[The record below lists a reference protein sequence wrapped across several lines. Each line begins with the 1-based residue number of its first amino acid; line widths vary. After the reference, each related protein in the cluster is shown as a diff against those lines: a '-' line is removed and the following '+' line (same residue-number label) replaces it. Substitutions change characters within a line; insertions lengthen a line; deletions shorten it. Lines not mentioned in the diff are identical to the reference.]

1 MKQSAMSPRTGRI
14 IELDIAKGLGILSVI
29 LYNTLPASPLHTAL
43 GGYMMPLFFV
53 VSGLV
58 MQRDA
63 CSFSLRRFW
72 EKNARLLFY
81 YILFSAI
88 YLLCSAVTC
97 IAGNGSYKALALDG
111 IAALVGFGF
120 NVLWFFS
127 ALFFGKLL
135 CSLLTGSTLPRWA
148 QGLFLA
154 GLFLLAAGIGR
165 AVDFTALSGVGRVL
179 GMVGLTVL
187 RPMEAAFYL
196 FIGTLLQGAF
206 RSLQKQ
212 CTKPAMVVACGIG
225 GTVLTVGL
233 WLAGAGSAT
242 GYVRFD
248 CLSPAAEFGGGRTGL
263 RRNPRY
269 QPGAGQ
275 GAYAEQRSRLLGRT
289 RSVPDGHSQPAQ
301 FIWLAQQ
308 AICQAVRRV
317 ARLVYAGHVL
327 SPAHRGGADNRHGTG
342 AATGSGSARL
352 GSPLHRT
359 EKRADKPGALLT
371 FRSRFAM
378 IPR

>member
-111 IAALVGFGF
+111 IAALVGCGF

-165 AVDFTALSGVGRVL
+165 AVDFTALSRRGPGAGHGRADSSSPH
-179 GMVGLTVL
+179 GGGLLSVYWYPAARCVSFSAKAVYQAGDGCRL
-187 RPMEAAFYL
+187 RHWRHCAD
-196 FIGTLLQGAF
+196 
-206 RSLQKQ
+206 RR
-212 CTKPAMVVACGIG
+212 
-225 GTVLTVGL
+225 L

-248 CLSPAAEFGGGRTGL
+248 CLSPAAEFGGGRTGCAGIL
-263 RRNPRY
+263 GISLALGKVPMLNKGLAYLGVHALYLMAIHNQPNLYGWLNKLSVKLCAGLPAGICRACSFSCSPWRR
-269 QPGAGQ
+269 
-275 GAYAEQRSRLLGRT
+275 
-289 RSVPDGHSQPAQ
+289 
-301 FIWLAQQ
+301 
-308 AICQAVRRV
+308 
-317 ARLVYAGHVL
+317 
-327 SPAHRGGADNRHGTG
+327 
-342 AATGSGSARL
+342 
-352 GSPLHRT
+352 
-359 EKRADKPGALLT
+359 
-371 FRSRFAM
+371 
-378 IPR
+378 

>member
-14 IELDIAKGLGILSVI
+14 IELDIAKGLGILSMI
-29 LYNTLPASPLHTAL
+29 LYNALPASPLHTAL

-88 YLLCSAVTC
+88 YLLCSVVTC
-97 IAGNGSYKALALDG
+97 IAGHGSYKALALDG
-111 IAALVGFGF
+111 IATLVGCGF
-120 NVLWFFS
+120 NVLWFLS
-127 ALFFGKLL
+127 TLFFGKLL

-154 GLFLLAAGIGR
+154 GLFLLAAGVGR
-165 AVDFTALSGVGRVL
+165 AVDFTVLTGVGRVL

-225 GTVLTVGL
+225 GTVLTVGCGL
-233 WLAGAGSAT
+233 LAQAAPQDMYDLTAS
-242 GYVRFD
+242 RPL
-248 CLSPAAEFGGGRTGL
+248 LSLAA
-263 RRNPRY
+263 
-269 QPGAGQ
+269 
-275 GAYAEQRSRLLGRT
+275 RLLGRT

-359 EKRADKPGALLT
+359 EKRSDKPGALLT

>member
-88 YLLCSAVTC
+88 YLLCSVVTC
-97 IAGNGSYKALALDG
+97 IAGHGSYKALALDG
-111 IAALVGFGF
+111 IATLVGCGF
-120 NVLWFFS
+120 NVLWFLS
-127 ALFFGKLL
+127 TLFFGKLL

-154 GLFLLAAGIGR
+154 GLFLLAAGVGR
-165 AVDFTALSGVGRVL
+165 AVDFAALTGVGRVL

-196 FIGTLLQGAF
+196 FIGTLLQGVF

-248 CLSPAAEFGGGRTGL
+248 CLSPAAEFGGGCTGCAGIL
-263 RRNPRY
+263 GISLALGKVPMLNKGLAYLGVHALYLMAIHNQPNLYGWLNKLSVKLCAGLPGWYMQGIFFLLLTVAALIIAMGLDPRLD
-269 QPGAGQ
+269 P
-275 GAYAEQRSRLLGRT
+275 
-289 RSVPDGHSQPAQ
+289 
-301 FIWLAQQ
+301 
-308 AICQAVRRV
+308 AVRAL
-317 ARLVYAGHVL
+317 AR
-327 SPAHRGGADNRHGTG
+327 RCTG
-342 AATGSGSARL
+342 QRKEQTN
-352 GSPLHRT
+352 P
-359 EKRADKPGALLT
+359 E
-371 FRSRFAM
+371 RS
-378 IPR
+378 

>member
-29 LYNTLPASPLHTAL
+29 LYHTLPASPLHTAL

-88 YLLCSAVTC
+88 YLLCSVVTC
-97 IAGNGSYKALALDG
+97 IAGHGSYKALALDG
-111 IAALVGFGF
+111 IAALVGCGF

-135 CSLLTGSTLPRWA
+135 CSLLTGSPLLRWA

-154 GLFLLAAGIGR
+154 GLFLLAVGIGR
-165 AVDFTALSGVGRVL
+165 AVDFTALSGVGRV
-179 GMVGLTVL
+179 
-187 RPMEAAFYL
+187 
-196 FIGTLLQGAF
+196 
-206 RSLQKQ
+206 
-212 CTKPAMVVACGIG
+212 
-225 GTVLTVGL
+225 
-233 WLAGAGSAT
+233 
-242 GYVRFD
+242 
-248 CLSPAAEFGGGRTGL
+248 
-263 RRNPRY
+263 
-269 QPGAGQ
+269 
-275 GAYAEQRSRLLGRT
+275 
-289 RSVPDGHSQPAQ
+289 
-301 FIWLAQQ
+301 
-308 AICQAVRRV
+308 

-327 SPAHRGGADNRHGTG
+327 SPAHCGSADNRHGTG
-342 AATGSGSARL
+342 AATGPGSARL

-359 EKRADKPGALLT
+359 EKRSDKPGALLT

>member
-97 IAGNGSYKALALDG
+97 IAGHGSYKALALDG
-111 IAALVGFGF
+111 IAALVGCGF

-165 AVDFTALSGVGRVL
+165 AV
-179 GMVGLTVL
+179 
-187 RPMEAAFYL
+187 
-196 FIGTLLQGAF
+196 TLPP
-206 RSLQKQ
+206 
-212 CTKPAMVVACGIG
+212 CPA
-225 GTVLTVGL
+225 
-233 WLAGAGSAT
+233 WAGCWA
-242 GYVRFD
+242 
-248 CLSPAAEFGGGRTGL
+248 
-263 RRNPRY
+263 
-269 QPGAGQ
+269 
-275 GAYAEQRSRLLGRT
+275 
-289 RSVPDGHSQPAQ
+289 
-301 FIWLAQQ
+301 W
-308 AICQAVRRV
+308 
-317 ARLVYAGHVL
+317 
-327 SPAHRGGADNRHGTG
+327 
-342 AATGSGSARL
+342 
-352 GSPLHRT
+352 
-359 EKRADKPGALLT
+359 
-371 FRSRFAM
+371 
-378 IPR
+378 

>member
-29 LYNTLPASPLHTAL
+29 LYQTLPASPLHTAL
-43 GGYMMPLFFV
+43 GGYVMPLFFV

-97 IAGNGSYKALALDG
+97 IAGHGSYKALALDG
-111 IAALVGFGF
+111 IAALVGCGF

-135 CSLLTGSTLPRWA
+135 CSLLTGSPLPRWA

-165 AVDFTALSGVGRVL
+165 AVDFTALTGRGPGVGHGRADSSSPH
-179 GMVGLTVL
+179 GGGLLSVCWHPAARCVSFFAKAVYQAGNGCRL
-187 RPMEAAFYL
+187 RHWRHCAD
-196 FIGTLLQGAF
+196 
-206 RSLQKQ
+206 RR
-212 CTKPAMVVACGIG
+212 
-225 GTVLTVGL
+225 L
-233 WLAGAGSAT
+233 WLAGASSAT

-248 CLSPAAEFGGGRTGL
+248 CLSPAAEFGGGCTGL
-263 RRNPRY
+263 HRNPRY

-275 GAYAEQRSRLLGRT
+275 GAYAEQRSRLFGRT

>member
-72 EKNARLLFY
+72 EKNARLPFY

-97 IAGNGSYKALALDG
+97 IAGNGSCKALALDG
-111 IAALVGFGF
+111 IAALVGCGF
-120 NVLWFFS
+120 NVLWFLS
-127 ALFFGKLL
+127 TLFFGKLL
-135 CSLLTGSTLPRWA
+135 CSLLTGSPLSRWA

-196 FIGTLLQGAF
+196 FIGSLLQGAF
-206 RSLQKQ
+206 CSLRKR
-212 CTKPAMVVACGIG
+212 CTKPAMVAACGIG
-225 GTVLTVGL
+225 GTVLTVG
-233 WLAGAGSAT
+233 
-242 GYVRFD
+242 
-248 CLSPAAEFGGGRTGL
+248 CGL
-263 RRNPRY
+263 
-269 QPGAGQ
+269 
-275 GAYAEQRSRLLGRT
+275 
-289 RSVPDGHSQPAQ
+289 
-301 FIWLAQQ
+301 LAQAAPQ
-308 AICQAVRRV
+308 DMYDLTASRPLLSLAAAALGCAGILGISLALAKVPMLNKGLAFLGVHSLYLMAIHNQPNLYGWLNKLSVKLC
-317 ARLVYAGHVL
+317 AGL
-327 SPAHRGGADNRHGTG
+327 
-342 AATGSGSARL
+342 
-352 GSPLHRT
+352 
-359 EKRADKPGALLT
+359 PGWYMQGMFFLLLT
-371 FRSRFAM
+371 VAALIIAMGLEPRLDPVVCALSRRCTGQRKDQTNPERS
-378 IPR
+378 

>member
-1 MKQSAMSPRTGRI
+1 MKQSAMPPRTGRI

-72 EKNARLLFY
+72 EKNARLLLY

-88 YLLCSAVTC
+88 YLLCSVVTC
-97 IAGNGSYKALALDG
+97 IAGHGSYKALALDG
-111 IAALVGFGF
+111 IAALVGCGF

-165 AVDFTALSGVGRVL
+165 AVDFTALTGVGRVL

-206 RSLQKQ
+206 RSLQKR
-212 CTKPAMVVACGIG
+212 CSKPAKVVACGIG
-225 GTVLTVGL
+225 GTVLTVGT
-233 WLAGAGSAT
+233 GSAT

-248 CLSPAAEFGGGRTGL
+248 CLSPAAEFGGGCTGL
-263 RRNPRY
+263 CRHPRY

-289 RSVPDGHSQPAQ
+289 RSVPDGHSQPTQ

-317 ARLVYAGHVL
+317 ARLGYAK
-327 SPAHRGGADNRHGTG
+327 SQ
-342 AATGSGSARL
+342 
-352 GSPLHRT
+352 
-359 EKRADKPGALLT
+359 E
-371 FRSRFAM
+371 RSEFV
-378 IPR
+378 

>member
-97 IAGNGSYKALALDG
+97 IAGHGSYKALALDG
-111 IAALVGFGF
+111 IAALVGCGF

-127 ALFFGKLL
+127 TLFFGKLL
-135 CSLLTGSTLPRWA
+135 CSLLTGSPLGTRVVPGRTIFA
-148 QGLFLA
+148 GSRYRQSSGLYRPVRCEPGA
-154 GLFLLAAGIGR
+154 GHSRADGSSHHGGGLLSVYWHPAAR
-165 AVDFTALSGVGRVL
+165 CVSFFAEAVYQAGDGCR
-179 GMVGLTVL
+179 L
-187 RPMEAAFYL
+187 RHWRHCAD
-196 FIGTLLQGAF
+196 
-206 RSLQKQ
+206 RR
-212 CTKPAMVVACGIG
+212 
-225 GTVLTVGL
+225 L
-233 WLAGAGSAT
+233 WLAGTGSAT

-248 CLSPAAEFGGGRTGL
+248 CLSPAAEFGGGCTGL

-289 RSVPDGHSQPAQ
+289 RSVPNGHSQPAQ
-301 FIWLAQQ
+301 FIWLAQ
-308 AICQAVRRV
+308 
-317 ARLVYAGHVL
+317 
-327 SPAHRGGADNRHGTG
+327 
-342 AATGSGSARL
+342 
-352 GSPLHRT
+352 
-359 EKRADKPGALLT
+359 
-371 FRSRFAM
+371 
-378 IPR
+378 